1 MQERKYWRIT
11 YLPASS
17 YPRVVEW
24 VFHGTEQERDDYLLC
39 QHSCSCEDCQV
50 KESWWDT
57 AQSCEY
63 IVEEIVE
70 DE

>member
-24 VFHGTEQERDDYLLC
+24 VFHGTEQELGDYLYAE
-39 QHSCSCEDCQV
+39 HSCKCEDC
-50 KESWWDT
+50 KGKPWWDT

-63 IVEEIVE
+63 IVEEVVE